1 MADMGQPPKLFLLVV
16 AEVAGT
22 LVGQLS
28 SIMIYADKCAFV
40 SQRLKL
46 KKYRIK
52 IF

>member
-1 MADMGQPPKLFLLVV
+1 MADMGQPPKLSLLVV

-22 LVGQLS
+22 LVGQLFGV
-28 SIMIYADKCAFV
+28 MIFEDKCAFV